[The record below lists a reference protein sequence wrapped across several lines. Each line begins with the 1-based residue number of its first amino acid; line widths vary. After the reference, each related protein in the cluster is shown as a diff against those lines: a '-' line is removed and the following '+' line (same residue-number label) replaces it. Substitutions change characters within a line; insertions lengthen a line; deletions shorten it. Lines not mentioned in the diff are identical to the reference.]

1 MRVHGVVL
9 KSSTP
14 EEFAKMMADDVATY
28 SKLVKA
34 AGIKVD

>member
-1 MRVHGVVL
+1 MQVQGVTL

-14 EEFAKMMADDVATY
+14 EEFAKLMADDVATL
-28 SKLVKA
+28 SKVVKA